1 MRDRRLPR
9 RHPAERQVLISRRG
23 LAFAAAR
30 LRSAPASPE
39 QAAAQADSAGPD
51 STSVS
56 ARARPQPAFRFSQE
70 AGHGL
75 RALWEESVAA
85 KQERV
90 ACLGASVRNDTVF
103 VARILALVP
112 DGADSMSISSDASIE
127 RCGPPEWAGTVHTHV
142 AAYDND
148 LPSTIFSAQDRGV
161 MRRWYQRWQADGVF
175 CLVYSARDAHC
186 EADGVVG
193 GCGRGRRSGRRGRT
207 VGRSTGG
214 RYATVRRS
222 EAQRS
227 FGPTG
232 RETGGEGPS
241 ASLSG

>member
-1 MRDRRLPR
+1 LRDRRLPGR
-9 RHPAERQVLISRRG
+9 DPADREVLISRRG
-23 LAFAAAR
+23 LPFAVALA
-30 LRSAPASPE
+30 LGAGVTG
-39 QAAAQADSAGPD
+39 QVAAQADPAGAD

-90 ACLGASVRNDTVF
+90 ACLGASIRNDTVL

-127 RCGPPEWAGTVHTHV
+127 RCGPPDWAGTVHTHV
-142 AAYDND
+142 AAYDKD

-193 GCGRGRRSGRRGRT
+193 GMRSRPI
-207 VGRSTGG
+207 
-214 RYATVRRS
+214 VR
-222 EAQRS
+222 
-227 FGPTG
+227 
-232 RETGGEGPS
+232 
-241 ASLSG
+241 